1 MTRDAVERAMQLSRA
16 ELVAARHRIARRNH
30 LREQAAQHHVDIG
43 AIPTD
48 DELAVARAIARLE
61 AHGVP
66 LDQALINPP
75 TAAQILG
82 GHTQGG
88 TP

>member
-1 MTRDAVERAMQLSRA
+1 MSRDAVERSMQLARA
-16 ELVAARHRIARRNH
+16 ELIAARHRIARRDH
-30 LREQAAQHHVDIG
+30 LKAMAAQYHVEIG
-43 AIPTD
+43 AIPID

-61 AHGVP
+61 AWGVP

-75 TAAQILG
+75 TAAQILD